1 MCANGPLAWSVLA
14 FNHAMIFHSYV
25 PWMQRKNNWR
35 TTPRYSKHELRPLI
49 HFLGCSVVPICAVWC
64 FWLRCAGP
72 HDFSCGARL
81 SFAFIVWS
89 SMVCSTS
96 LGYFNGS
103 NALPYLWWWCWKL
116 FECLFLNLAI
126 WDDDAILPLVADF
139 VLRVDLC
146 CSGLLHRTSCLPDVV
161 GPNIGRLLNARS
173 CMPKAIQVHPND
185 TQTPKRYCAIHFLKD
200 LTHMLS

>member
-1 MCANGPLAWSVLA
+1 MDLQNFTDMGYLS
-14 FNHAMIFHSYV
+14 
-25 PWMQRKNNWR
+25 
-35 TTPRYSKHELRPLI
+35 
-49 HFLGCSVVPICAVWC
+49 
-64 FWLRCAGP
+64 P

-173 CMPKAIQVHPND
+173 CMPKAIQVHPKD

-200 LTHMLS
+200 LTHIVTCFPKRYPHFHKVGRFCIRCYQLLL